1 MAGEEGVCC
10 VALVVLLV
18 IVIVLY
24 ILIKFAK
31 LFAYVGAWRT
41 GKALKKIS
49 KEGLVIQQPGQ
60 WQQPVYAQQQMQQR
74 GSTRQ
79 LRQQRQP
86 IVSVQQPYQSICPY
100 CGAVGYAGQLRCSAC
115 GRTLLQPKVTE
126 SVQPPAQVIVKA
138 TGTKFC
144 RHCGEKIVG
153 DSTYCEHCGKRL

>member
-49 KEGLVIQQPGQ
+49 YEGLVIKQPGQ
-60 WQQPVYAQQQMQQR
+60 LQQPVYAQ
-74 GSTRQ
+74 
-79 LRQQRQP
+79 P
-86 IVSVQQPYQSICPY
+86 PYQSICPY
-100 CGAVGYAGQLRCSAC
+100 CGAIGYAGQLRCSSC
-115 GRTLLQPKVTE
+115 GRTLLQAKVNE
-126 SVQPPAQVIVKA
+126 SAQPPAQVKA
-138 TGTKFC
+138 NGTKFC
-144 RHCGEKIVG
+144 RHCGEKIVA
-153 DSTYCEHCGKRL
+153 DSTYCEHCGKRP